1 MKKKNILLVLALMAL
16 GLTGCV
22 KPDTIL
28 VSSQDLYFGL
38 KAETKTITIHANCNW
53 TIHQSGDADWYTVSP
68 MSGGKNDTLIT
79 VTVNPMVGM
88 DYRGTAFVISSPGG
102 HVRRTVFVSQ
112 NKLEFEGL
120 VNRVFGVIF
129 VEHWVLDFYDQMIE
143 DEYKSA
149 EYDPSDTTTGYLFI
163 FLEEGKGY
171 QRDHHNEKVVYYP
184 FEYEYDPENQILHFR
199 FETID
204 GSPEN

>member
-1 MKKKNILLVLALMAL
+1 
-16 GLTGCV
+16 
-22 KPDTIL
+22 
-28 VSSQDLYFGL
+28 
-38 KAETKTITIHANCNW
+38 
-53 TIHQSGDADWYTVSP
+53 

-204 GSPEN
+204 GSPENYSPNVLTASDSLFRYKHEYKTKRWERIDMRRIGTINPEEKALLRNLNTAKRQKGDPILLF